1 MVVYMH
7 VEMMTVLS
15 STGYFCYGSK

>member
-15 STGYFCYGSK
+15 STGYFCYCSK